1 MAVNPS
7 ASGSW
12 CLSSELGCLFEGE
25 VGASSD
31 SSLYKVGVGALS
43 LQAFVFLGEGGPLTP
58 SKTKA
63 RFGNFWRE
71 GGRVGWSSRRWRD
84 AVAGRLTGDGGGES
98 VSVDSVSRWVG
109 YAPFCLE
116 GGLCFLASARV
127 PRGASL
133 QDRSG
138 GGTPRREIDLFT
150 KLLVG

>member
-12 CLSSELGCLFEGE
+12 CLSSELGF
-25 VGASSD
+25 SSRARWARRPTH
-31 SSLYKVGVGALS
+31 LYKVGVGALS
-43 LQAFVFLGEGGPLTP
+43 LQAFVFFGDGGPLTP
-58 SKTKA
+58 SKTRA
-63 RFGNFWRE
+63 RFGNFCRE

-109 YAPFCLE
+109 YAPFCLD
-116 GGLCFLASARV
+116 GGLCLRASARV

-138 GGTPRREIDLFT
+138 GGTPRREIDRFT
-150 KLLVG
+150 NERVG